1 MRSYLLILSLFFCGI
16 SFAQNTITGSVTES
30 NNQPIPGANI
40 KVIGDKAGTVT
51 DADGNFTLTSSKSLP
66 FTIEITTVGHETKK
80 VNITSSNQNVSIKLT
95 DSQTSLDEVVVSAS
109 RTPERVLESPVTIER
124 MGIKEIKRTAS
135 PTFYDGLEN
144 LKEVQMNT
152 SSLTFKSINTRG
164 FATVA
169 NVRFMQLT
177 EWTIHLHC

>member
-16 SFAQNTITGSVTES
+16 SFAQNTIAGSVTES

-51 DADGNFTLTSSKSLP
+51 DADGKFTLTSSSKFP
-66 FTIEITTVGHETKK
+66 FTIEVTSLGHQTKK
-80 VNITSSNQNVSIKLT
+80 VSISSNNQNVNIKLT
-95 DSQTSLDEVVVSAS
+95 DAETSLDEVVVAAS

-124 MGIKEIKRTAS
+124 MGLKEIKKTAS

-152 SSLTFKSINTRG
+152 SSLTFK
-164 FATVA
+164 
-169 NVRFMQLT
+169 
-177 EWTIHLHC
+177 